1 MTVSEEQRLELFH
14 RLSEQI
20 GEGAANTL
28 MESLPPFSWHDV
40 ATKDDLKA
48 LKEWTE
54 VKFERVDAQFVALS
68 AEFRTAIAE
77 LSANMTNEIA
87 GLSKEISGLSKEVS
101 GLSMDNARQTW
112 VFVSTVAAL
121 AVAVCATIAGGVF
134 FA

>member
-87 GLSKEISGLSKEVS
+87 GLSKEVS

>member
-28 MESLPPFSWHDV
+28 MESLPLFSWHDV

-77 LSANMTNEIA
+77 LSANMT
-87 GLSKEISGLSKEVS
+87 KEISGLSKEVS

>member
-1 MTVSEEQRLELFH
+1 MAVSEEQRLELFH

-40 ATKDDLKA
+40 ATKDDLQA
-48 LKEWTE
+48 LKDWTE
-54 VKFERVDAQFVALS
+54 VKFERVDARFERVDAQFVALS

-87 GLSKEISGLSKEVS
+87 GLSKEVS

-134 FA
+134 LA

>member
-77 LSANMTNEIA
+77 LSANMT
-87 GLSKEISGLSKEVS
+87 KEISGLSKEVS